1 MAPTKQAHQQYRKPM
16 NTNNNFSFAKRLKSF
31 HYAIQGISF
40 MLRTQHNAWL
50 HLAISI
56 TVVTI
61 AFYLRVSVSDWRWII
76 TAMTL
81 VWFAETIN
89 TAFEFVCDVISPKL
103 HHSVKKAKD
112 IAAGAVLICAI
123 GAAILGGVTFWP
135 YLSLSI

>member
-1 MAPTKQAHQQYRKPM
+1 M
-16 NTNNNFSFAKRLKSF
+16 NNNNNFTFTKRLKSF
-31 HYAIQGISF
+31 HYAIHGISF

-56 TVVTI
+56 AVVTA
-61 AFYLRVSVSDWRWII
+61 AFSLGINLNDWRWII
-76 TAMTL
+76 TAMAL

-89 TAFEFVCDVISPKL
+89 TAFEFVCDVVSPEL

-123 GAAILGGVTFWP
+123 GAALLGGATFWP
-135 YLSLSI
+135 YLSKTM